1 MSYPTINKST
11 KRRRYLEELELINLY
26 DESVPSESETIVLPN
41 LPSSSASLDLNSE
54 LDFLPT
60 PNLIN
65 NLPHLDD
72 TIINMCND
80 EYDAISFSSNS
91 DIDDELGNNEYPD
104 EPHSIDNETDSSILN
119 NLAKWAVSYNISQ
132 VALSA
137 LLKVLKTH
145 KCHNYFPIDAR
156 TILKTKSS
164 RQPSQI
170 QTVTP
175 GSYYYFTIYNSL
187 KNISNSDDKYFVEDK
202 IKIVIGIDG
211 LPLTKSSSSCF
222 WPILGYV
229 RHPIY
234 KPHVFLIGLYW
245 GKDKPLN
252 CNSFLLDLVKE
263 TKELYQTGF
272 QTAFGIK
279 QVIID
284 AICCDLPAKSFIL
297 KSKGHTG
304 YYSCTRCLISGL
316 YFEHRVCFPGTDFI
330 TKRTHIDF
338 LNRTDEEFHITDEV
352 SIITEIPGI
361 DIVNSISIDYMHL
374 VCLGVTKKIILL
386 WLGCIKNAPFSVRLQ
401 SKQIND
407 ITKELLSLRPSV
419 CSDFSRVPRGLNEV
433 ARWKATEFRQFLLY
447 TGPVVLQTILNN
459 ENYLHFLCLH
469 VSFRILLAPNVSI
482 DLVNF
487 VEKILTYFVDKF
499 CEIYGK
505 EFISLNVHNLLHI
518 VDDYKKFGALDSCSC
533 FPFENFMKTL
543 KKMLRKH
550 EKPLEQVINRHYE
563 FQMFGEYEL
572 NTRSSNSIKY
582 LKIYSGG
589 PLPED
594 CINPEFK
601 IAIKDNIKI
610 NIKSFSDAYI
620 GYTFLGNLNIFKVV
634 NICVHK
640 STKKKVFVAQSFN
653 SIQAFYEK
661 PINSMK
667 IGIAIV
673 NELSNHLITIDIET
687 CDYSKYIILN
697 SSLGKIAFPIL
708 HSSNDN

>member
-1 MSYPTINKST
+1 MSYSTINKST
-11 KRRRYLEELELINLY
+11 KRRRYLEELELIELY
-26 DESVPSESETIVLPN
+26 DESVHSEPASIVQPN
-41 LPSSSASLDLNSE
+41 LPSYSGSLDLNSS
-54 LDFLPT
+54 LPT
-60 PNLIN
+60 PNLIH
-65 NLPHLDD
+65 NLPCIDD
-72 TIINMCND
+72 IMINMCND
-80 EYDAISFSSNS
+80 EYDAISISSNS
-91 DIDDELGNNEYPD
+91 DIEDESCNNEYPD
-104 EPHSIDNETDSSILN
+104 EHRSIDNETDSSILN
-119 NLAKWAVSYNISQ
+119 NLAKWAVSYNVSQ
-132 VALSA
+132 VTLSA
-137 LLKVLKTH
+137 LLKLLKTH

-164 RQPSQI
+164 VQPLQI
-170 QTVTP
+170 QTMTP
-175 GSYYYFTIYNSL
+175 GSYYYFSIFNSL
-187 KNISNSDDKYFVEDK
+187 KNISNSDDTYFVEDK
-202 IKIVIGIDG
+202 IRIVIGIDG

-229 RHPIY
+229 RHPVY

-252 CNSFLLDLVKE
+252 CNPFLLELVNE

-279 QVIID
+279 QVVVD

-297 KSKGHTG
+297 KTKGHTG
-304 YYSCTRCLISGL
+304 YYSCSRCLISGF
-316 YFEHRVCFPGTDFI
+316 YFERRVCFPGTDFI

-338 LNRTDEEFHITDEV
+338 LNRTDEEFHMTDEV

-361 DIVNSISIDYMHL
+361 DIVNSVSIDYMHL

-386 WLGCIKNAPFSVRLQ
+386 WLGCIKNAPVSVRLQ
-401 SKQIND
+401 SKKVND
-407 ITKELLSLRPSV
+407 ITKGLLALRPSV
-419 CSDFSRVPRGLNEV
+419 CSDFSRFPRGLNEV

-459 ENYLHFLCLH
+459 ECYLHFLCLH
-469 VSFRILLAPNVSI
+469 VSFRILLAPNVDI
-482 DLVNF
+482 NLVNF

-533 FPFENFMKTL
+533 FPFENYMKTL
-543 KKMLRKH
+543 KKMIRKH
-550 EKPLEQVINRHYE
+550 EKPLEQVIKRYHE

-572 NTRSSNSIKY
+572 NTKSRSSIDIKY

-589 PLPED
+589 PLPEE
-594 CINPEFK
+594 CIKPEFK
-601 IAIKDNIKI
+601 IAIKDSIKI

-620 GYTFLGNLNIFKVV
+620 GYTFGGKLNIFKVV

-640 STKKKVFVAQSFN
+640 VTNKKVFVTRSFKT
-653 SIQAFYEK
+653 IQPFYEK

-673 NELSNHLITIDIET
+673 NELSNDLLTIDIET
-687 CDYSKYIILN
+687 CNYSKYVILN
-697 SSLGKIAFPIL
+697 NSLGKVAFPIL
-708 HSSNDN
+708 HSSNN